1 MVLVSKYDK
10 NQQGLV
16 YKMELPIKAGII
28 SQYVLI
34 NNVANASNRNDVLSG
49 ESNHANAVHR
59 SF

>member
-1 MVLVSKYDK
+1 MVQVSKYDK

-34 NNVANASNRNDVLSG
+34 NYVANASNRNDVLGG
-49 ESNHANAVHR
+49 ESNHAKAVHR